1 MGAARV
7 PHANSGGSGGVKPGM
22 AIIRFTGLFLALV
35 VGVLGVGRVLGL
47 MSQEQFMD
55 WALRGG
61 AAVLIVGAIAFVI
74 KTVSGG
80 AKTT

>member
-1 MGAARV
+1 
-7 PHANSGGSGGVKPGM
+7 M

-35 VGVLGVGRVLGL
+35 VGALGVGRVLGL
-47 MSQEQFMD
+47 MNQEQFMD

-74 KTVSGG
+74 RTGSGG